1 MKPSRRRIVVYVV
14 CIIAGIVVPVAGALL
29 LGFLGPAPY
38 LLVEGG
44 LGPEWSSPRRFPD
57 GSTVS
62 VTAYASPA
70 EANQEAQSISQSIPT
85 SSTSQT
91 LNVVRYTRA
100 DDGRRGLLLPVDRRI
115 VQVEA
120 ADDRA
125 IDERL
130 HSLPFLRENPEK
142 NLLWVLFTEHLGVV
156 LAGMALYILA
166 FGIAMARG
174 GSWAAEITPPA
185 RTAPVTAKTLRSRIL
200 ALNDMDLPFQVR
212 EESDRLVAE
221 WRIEDSRWIGL
232 MEAGGLNDVHRIYID
247 LDPEKQQ
254 ARSLDVRRTVDWSA
268 GIAEVSA
275 SFSFFRGISFF
286 DYDRGVQLG
295 VFFRE
300 GRWTMKAYDYR
311 FVLSEM
317 KTPLVQAIVGSGW
330 RFTPVVTLSRTL
342 APLLG

>member
-1 MKPSRRRIVVYVV
+1 MRPSRRRIILYVLGIV
-14 CIIAGIVVPVAGALL
+14 AGIVVPVAIALL

-38 LLVEGG
+38 LLDEDG

-70 EANQEAQSISQSIPT
+70 AANQEAESISQSIPT
-85 SSTSQT
+85 TSTSQT

-100 DDGRRGLLLPVDRRI
+100 DDGRSGLLLPVGSRI

-125 IDERL
+125 IDQRL
-130 HSLPFLRENPEK
+130 RGLPFLRENPEK
-142 NLLWVLFTEHLGVV
+142 NLVWVLFTEHLGVV
-156 LAGMALYILA
+156 LSGLALYVLA

-174 GSWAAEITPPA
+174 GSWAAEIAPRP
-185 RTAPVTAKTLRSRIL
+185 RTHPVTAKTLRARIL
-200 ALNDMDLPFQVR
+200 ALNDLDLPFHVR
-212 EESDRLVAE
+212 EESDGLVAE
-221 WRIEDSRWIGL
+221 WRIADDRWVGL
-232 MEAGGLNDVHRIYID
+232 MEAGGLHDVHRIHME
-247 LDPEKQQ
+247 LDPVREQV
-254 ARSLDVRRTVDWSA
+254 RSLDVRRTVDWSA

-286 DYDRGVQLG
+286 DYDRGLQLG
-295 VFFRE
+295 VFFRD
-300 GRWTMKAYDYR
+300 GRWTAKAYDYR

-317 KTPLVQAIVGSGW
+317 KTPLVQAITGSGW
-330 RFTPVVTLSRTL
+330 RFTPVVTLSRPL
-342 APLLG
+342 ARLLG